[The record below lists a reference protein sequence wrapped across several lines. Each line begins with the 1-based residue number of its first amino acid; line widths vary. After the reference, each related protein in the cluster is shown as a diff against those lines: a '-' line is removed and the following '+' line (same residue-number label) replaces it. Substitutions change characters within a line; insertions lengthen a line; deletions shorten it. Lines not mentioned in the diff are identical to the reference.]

1 MTLPRNSCYNVF
13 MNHEGISNKQNLVT
27 ELPTTSPDFVCRFY
41 LREIARLGKTEDVLN
56 SINQSLES
64 TPALYGSTEEFLAA
78 NPDYDEKID
87 TNLSPDEKKAVK
99 EYSGYSFAWIN
110 SVARGFWD
118 YDKMGRKTPEM
129 EEEIKETTRGIVSAI
144 KKAPAPTQDF
154 MTFRGTNLD
163 GFRAYGINSLEDLT
177 RMKGQFTLEQG
188 FTSTALARER
198 SFVEHKENGFWVGSS
213 NIEIHYH
220 IPAGADEV
228 LALTSED
235 LSYSPG
241 QTEVLIDHSTLNYI
255 SDVVFD
261 RDGHAVVDMILVPR
275 SVYDKN
281 A

>member
-1 MTLPRNSCYNVF
+1 ME
-13 MNHEGISNKQNLVT
+13 HERQNDENAVV

-41 LREIARLGKTEDVLN
+41 LQEITRLGKMGDVLG

-87 TNLSPDEKKAVK
+87 TNLSSDEKKAVK
-99 EYSGYSFAWIN
+99 EYSSYSFAWIN

-118 YDKMGRKTPEM
+118 YEKMGRKTPEM
-129 EEEIKETTRGIVSAI
+129 EEKIKETTRNIISAI

-163 GFRAYGINSLEDLT
+163 GFRAYGIEKLEDLAKL
-177 RMKGQFTLEQG
+177 KGQFTLEQG
-188 FTSTALARER
+188 FTSTALARDR
-198 SFVEHKENGFWVGSS
+198 SFVEHEENDLWVGSS

-220 IPAGADEV
+220 IPAGANEV
-228 LALTSED
+228 IALTSED

-241 QTEVLIDHSTLNYI
+241 QTEVLIDHDALNYV

-261 RDGHAVVDMILVPR
+261 RDGHAVMDMILIPR
-275 SVYDKN
+275 SIYDKN